1 LQIITEGH
9 ADTVLM
15 EILRVPYR
23 LINKS
28 GGGKSQVA
36 KAMETQSN
44 KDFNKF
50 LIGIIDADTENTNK
64 TRYFDD
70 FTKIKSDT
78 ENRTTLYKKN
88 NQYIIELCCPA
99 IERWLLDSADSLGLD
114 LDTFGLSKD
123 IKQFK
128 KVTKSLGILKNNDFK
143 NFIRE
148 LNSRSAPAFVYLN
161 ELLNELFEQAGV
173 TRY

>member
-1 LQIITEGH
+1 MQIITEGH

-50 LIGIIDADTENTNK
+50 LVGIIDADTENTNK

-70 FTKIKSDT
+70 FTKLKSDID
-78 ENRTTLYKKN
+78 NKTTLYKKN
-88 NQYIIELCCPA
+88 NQYAIELCCPA
-99 IERWLLDSADSLGLD
+99 IERWLLDSADSIEID
-114 LDTFGLSKD
+114 LNNFGLSKD
-123 IKQFK
+123 IKQFT

-148 LNSRSAPAFVYLN
+148 LNTRNAPAFLYLN
-161 ELLNELFEQAGV
+161 QLLDDLFQEAGV
-173 TRY
+173 SRY